1 MPASIE
7 FRRPGVYVQEVALP
21 RQTGTVTGTAA
32 RSVIVGYTDR
42 GPNTPIFLTSW
53 PQFYN
58 LYGGWKGD
66 GAAHDVTVDAVY
78 TFFSNSGGSS
88 TGLIFYRLTL
98 PGAAAAEVDV
108 TGEGVGTPVSMTIAA
123 NSPGAWGNEVKIIVS
138 RIAQGDSGFNSG
150 QFGGI
155 DFDTDAGSVAPRF
168 NVLIEL
174 RDYAEGPVVVSER
187 YRNLC
192 MVPTDRDY
200 APIIINGSS
209 NIVSIDME
217 NQSPTAAV
225 PVGGTYTMVGGLD
238 GSGNIE
244 ADLTPLDAYEVPLTI
259 YLANAENSGGNGVP
273 VEYVDRRTDSFA
285 ILDTPYQAT
294 LADLSAGEIE
304 TSLYQSLAS
313 PVTAYAAWYYPWIN
327 INDPLR
333 SRSGVQRRVAPGG
346 AVLGAYARSDTKAG
360 PWVAPAGTGLSLSG
374 VSAPSRTF
382 SEDELSALNSGAPA
396 INVIRPVSGSG
407 VCIMGART
415 ANNANADRYVPIRR
429 SLSYITANLKSI
441 TEYALFQP
449 NGQELWDDLTIKIN
463 DWLGRY
469 YQQGAL
475 RGAREPDAFYVKI
488 DSSNNTNASIAAG
501 EIHIEVGVAVE
512 FPAEFIIIQL
522 TQTQGALSS

>member
-21 RQTGTVTGTAA
+21 RQTGSVTGTAA

-42 GPNTPIFLTSW
+42 GPATPIFLTSW

-78 TFFSNSGGSS
+78 TFFANSGASS

-98 PGAAAAEVDV
+98 PGAAAAEIDV

-123 NSPGAWGNEVKIIVS
+123 NSPGTWGNNVKVIVS
-138 RIAQGDSGFNSG
+138 RIAQGDSQFNSG
-150 QFGGI
+150 QFGDI
-155 DFDTDAGSVAPRF
+155 DFDTDTGSVAPRF

-174 RDYAEGPVVVSER
+174 RDYAEGPVVLSER

-209 NIVSIDME
+209 NLVSIDME
-217 NQSPTAAV
+217 NQSPTASV

-238 GSGNIE
+238 GSGSIA
-244 ADLTPLDAYEVPLTI
+244 ADLSPLDSFEVPLTI
-259 YLANAENSGGNGVP
+259 YLTNAANSGGTGAV
-273 VEYVDRRTDSFA
+273 VEYVDGRTDSFA
-285 ILDTPYQAT
+285 ILDTTYQETTAS
-294 LADLSAGEIE
+294 LESADIE
-304 TSLYQSLAS
+304 AFYQSLAS
-313 PVTAYAAWYYPWIN
+313 PVSPYAAWYYPWIN

-333 SRSGVQRRVAPGG
+333 SRAGVQRRVAPGG
-346 AVLGAYARSDTKAG
+346 SVLGAYARSDTKAG
-360 PWVAPAGTGLSLSG
+360 PWVAPAGTGLPLSG

-382 SEDELSALNSGAPA
+382 SEAELASLNTGAPA

-415 ANNANADRYVPIRR
+415 SDNSNADRYIPIRR
-429 SLSYITANLKSI
+429 SLSYITANLKSL

-449 NGQELWDDLTIKIN
+449 NGTELWDDLTLKLE

-488 DSSNNTNASIAAG
+488 DSSNNTAASIAAG